1 MSAGDELP
9 GAPCLVVFCLVE
21 SNLPE
26 EGVGCTSPFF
36 GPRPVGQGRGEGA
49 GERIISGGETQEKR
63 EGADYVGN

>member
-26 EGVGCTSPFF
+26 ERSGVYVTVFRASAS
-36 GPRPVGQGRGEGA
+36 RPGK
-49 GERIISGGETQEKR
+49 GERELER
-63 EGADYVGN
+63 E